1 MKKLLFF
8 VGILIALFI
17 IYGLVQ
23 SIISLSQKSSVIEQ
37 ARLELQKEEE
47 KNKDLKRQ
55 LTKVKDPSFVE
66 QEARNKLFLVKP
78 NEQVVLIPSPSP
90 TPIPESERQKTLQK
104 PNWQEWYEYFL

>member
-1 MKKLLFF
+1 MVLSNRLLVF
-8 VGILIALFI
+8 LRNQAL
-17 IYGLVQ
+17 LN
-23 SIISLSQKSSVIEQ
+23 KRDSSCK
-37 ARLELQKEEE
+37 KEEE

-90 TPIPESERQKTLQK
+90 TPIPESERQKKLQK